1 MSVLEGHIKK
11 LRIKTGSPDKL
22 AVDRATSSGG
32 HSSKKT
38 PVMHRSKKSYQA
50 VMAPKTSSP
59 RTSIEERQRRL
70 EKSVQKQDAKGIGRI
85 MEHIA
90 DVIGSSFESPLMM
103 PMTGEGNP
111 DWDAPDKNSFV
122 MMPINNKKSSLHGR
136 FVILQKLPN
145 GMYKIAEKPTKE
157 KKKKSDDDDDGDV
170 NKAGITGARKIR
182 SDTGA
187 THHWSPKGA
196 SIRGARSAG
205 RSPKGSR
212 SGAL

>member
-38 PVMHRSKKSYQA
+38 PVMPRSKKSYQA

-157 KKKKSDDDDDGDV
+157 KKKKRDDDDDGDV
-170 NKAGITGARKIR
+170 SKAGITGARKVR
-182 SDTGA
+182 SDMGA

-196 SIRGARSAG
+196 SIRGARAAG

>member
-11 LRIKTGSPDKL
+11 FRVKTGSPDKL
-22 AVDRATSSGG
+22 AVDRAATSGG
-32 HSSKKT
+32 
-38 PVMHRSKKSYQA
+38 HRSKKSYQA

-157 KKKKSDDDDDGDV
+157 KKKKNDDDDDGDV
-170 NKAGITGARKIR
+170 NKAGITGARKVR

-196 SIRGARSAG
+196 SIRGARAAG

>member
-1 MSVLEGHIKK
+1 MSVLEGHLKK
-11 LRIKTGSPDKL
+11 LKINGGAEKL
-22 AVDRATSSGG
+22 SVDRATASGG
-32 HSSKKT
+32 HSKT
-38 PVMHRSKKSYQA
+38 RRKSYQA

-70 EKSVQKQDAKGIGRI
+70 EKSVQKQDTKGIGQI

-90 DVIGSSFESPLMM
+90 DVIGSSFDSPGMM

-111 DWDAPDKNSFV
+111 DWDAPEKNSFV

-145 GMYKIAEKPTKE
+145 GMYKIAEKPTKD
-157 KKKKSDDDDDGDV
+157 KKKKSDNDDDDDDV
-170 NKAGITGARKIR
+170 NKAGITGARKMR
-182 SDTGA
+182 SDKGA
-187 THHWSPKGA
+187 NHHWSPKGS